1 MGIARYV
8 FRNCIKQPLFF
19 MLVASYAY
27 VFAGSFTDSRDGERY
42 PTITI
47 GKSEWIAENLRYNVR
62 GSICFRNEPRA
73 CFVGRYY
80 NFDMAEH
87 ACPSGWHLP
96 SRQEWTEI
104 FDVADS
110 KFVTDLTGYC
120 YDDGT
125 CFDSEFNK
133 YGEESSYFWSS
144 SDDNGTWTSRRSDS
158 FIKSM
163 VPRRHN
169 AYAVKYSKSQ
179 RLFRDFSKPK
189 DANYFSVRC
198 VRD

>member
-1 MGIARYV
+1 MRNVSVIMLFIAYV
-8 FRNCIKQPLFF
+8 
-19 MLVASYAY
+19 Y
-27 VFAGSFTDSRDGERY
+27 VFAGMFTDSRDGELY
-42 PTITI
+42 PTAKI
-47 GKSEWIAENLRYNVR
+47 GKSEWMTENLRYNVK
-62 GSICFRNEPRA
+62 GSFCFRNESRA

-80 NFDMAEH
+80 NFGMAEH
-87 ACPSGWHLP
+87 VCPSGWHLP
-96 SRQEWTEI
+96 SRGEWTEI

-110 KFVTDLTGYC
+110 KFVSDLTGYC
-120 YDDGT
+120 YDDYT

-133 YGEESSYFWSS
+133 YGEVSAYFWTSS
-144 SDDNGTWTSRRSDS
+144 EDNGSWTSRSSDS

-179 RLFRDFSKPK
+179 RFFRDFSRPK

-198 VRD
+198 VKN

>member
-8 FRNCIKQPLFF
+8 FQNCIKQPLLF
-19 MLVASYAY
+19 MLVVSCACVY
-27 VFAGSFTDSRDGERY
+27 AGSFTGSRDGERY
-42 PTITI
+42 PTIKI
-47 GKSEWIAENLRYNVR
+47 GKSEWMAENLRYNVR

-133 YGEESSYFWSS
+133 YGEESSYFWPS

-163 VPRRHN
+163 FPRRHN

-179 RLFRDFSKPK
+179 RLK
-189 DANYFSVRC
+189 DYFVILVNQRMLIILVSV
-198 VRD
+198 V

>member
-1 MGIARYV
+1 METKVCCSQIQLKRAFVFALFIAYV
-8 FRNCIKQPLFF
+8 C
-19 MLVASYAY
+19 

-42 PTITI
+42 PTVKI
-47 GKSEWIAENLRYNVR
+47 GKSEWMAENLRYNVR

-104 FDVADS
+104 FDAADG
-110 KFVTDLTGYC
+110 KFVSDLTGYC

-133 YGEESSYFWSS
+133 YGEESAYFWSS

-158 FIKSM
+158 FVKSM
-163 VPRRHN
+163 IPRRHN

-198 VRD
+198 VKD

>member
-1 MGIARYV
+1 MATKTFFECCLKTGL
-8 FRNCIKQPLFF
+8 LFLLF
-19 MLVASYAY
+19 LSTTFLLAAS
-27 VFAGSFTDSRDGERY
+27 FQDPRDGEEY
-42 PTITI
+42 PIVKI
-47 GKSEWIAENLRYNVR
+47 GGSVWMAENLRYNVR

-96 SRQEWTEI
+96 SRLEWTEI
-104 FDVADS
+104 FDVADK
-110 KFVTDLTGYC
+110 KFVSDLTGYC

-133 YGEESSYFWSS
+133 YGEECAYFWSS

-158 FIKSM
+158 FIKSL

-198 VRD
+198 VKD